1 MHAFVFTASH
11 LRFKARA
18 LPCCVETPGNILST
32 KGPSACR
39 AEARRSSLPR
49 SAALLHR
56 ALLPRRSR
64 DRSEGMGTDGHAN
77 ASLPSSTSAL
87 PSSCFCMNVKSS
99 SVVRDD
105 GDRPLRSNAADAFSA
120 TAPAVSPECTL
131 AITMKKNRD
140 IHQTCFA
147 KTRAN
152 TSARHKNA
160 HTTDTRAWRTAVF
173 EPLSVFTFS

>member
-131 AITMKKNRD
+131 AITMKKKPRYSPNMLCKN
-140 IHQTCFA
+140 TCKHFCTPQ
-147 KTRAN
+147 K
-152 TSARHKNA
+152 
-160 HTTDTRAWRTAVF
+160 RTYNGHSSLHG
-173 EPLSVFTFS
+173 EPPSSSR